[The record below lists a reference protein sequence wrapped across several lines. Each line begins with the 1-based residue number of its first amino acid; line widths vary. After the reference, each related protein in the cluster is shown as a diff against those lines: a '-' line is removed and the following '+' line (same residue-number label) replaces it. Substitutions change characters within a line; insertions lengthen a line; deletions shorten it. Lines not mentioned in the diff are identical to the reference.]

1 MNMGTGS
8 RGKGETTVYLGL
20 GSNLGDRA
28 ASLEEAVRRLERGG
42 ILRGAVC
49 SPVYET
55 DAVADEP
62 QPPYLNAVVRGQ
74 TRLGPRELLARCQAI
89 ETALGR
95 IRPAGLEKAPC
106 TIDIDILL
114 FDAEVIHAPPELVVP
129 HPALLERAF
138 VRVPLADVAE
148 PGLVHPVTGEA
159 LDAVA
164 PSPAS
169 VRPFAPAG
177 AAGGGRGAT
186 GARAPKAAG
195 RVRADLALV
204 QQGLAPSREKA
215 RALIL
220 AGEVLAG
227 DRPIDKAGDLVP
239 ADAPLRLRSAPMPFV
254 SRGGLKLA
262 HALQTFGVDVR
273 GKVAVDVGASTGG
286 FTDCLLQAGAA
297 RVFCV
302 DVGYGQLDPK
312 VAGDARV
319 QVFDRTNIRNAPA
332 DLLPR
337 RAELAV
343 IDVSFISLGLVLPA
357 LRAHLEPG
365 APVIA
370 LVKPQFEVGRAHV
383 GKGGI
388 VRDEEARARALR
400 EVAETARQLGYEVR
414 GDTVS
419 PITGGKGNI
428 EYLLHLLAPV

>member
-1 MNMGTGS
+1 ME
-8 RGKGETTVYLGL
+8 ETTVYLGL

-28 ASLEEAVRRLERGG
+28 ASLEEAVRRLEGQG

-55 DAVADEP
+55 DAVADDP
-62 QPPYLNAVVRGQ
+62 QPAYLNAVVRGE
-74 TRLGPRELLARCQAI
+74 TRLGARELLARCQAI

-95 IRPAGLEKAPC
+95 VRPAGVDKAPR
-106 TIDIDILL
+106 TLDIDLLL
-114 FDAEVIHAPPELVVP
+114 FDAEVIDAPPELVVP

-148 PGLVHPVTGEA
+148 PGLVHPVTAEA
-159 LDAVA
+159 LDVA
-164 PSPAS
+164 ATSAS
-169 VRPFAPAG
+169 VRPFAPAIPGRSAG
-177 AAGGGRGAT
+177 AGRGASA
-186 GARAPKAAG
+186 ARGSKPAG

-204 QQGLAPSREKA
+204 EQGLAPSREKA

-227 DRPIDKAGDLVP
+227 DRPVDKAGDLVP
-239 ADAPLRLRSAPMPFV
+239 ADAALRLRSAPMPFV
-254 SRGGLKLA
+254 SRGGGKLA
-262 HALQTFGVDVR
+262 HALKTFGVDVR

-297 RVFCV
+297 AVFCV

-319 QVFDRTNIRNAPA
+319 QVFDRTNIRHAPP

-337 RAELAV
+337 RAQLAV
-343 IDVSFISLGLVLPA
+343 IDVSFISLALVLPA

-370 LVKPQFEVGRAHV
+370 LVKPQFEVGRAHI

-388 VRDEEARARALR
+388 VRDEEARARSLR

-428 EYLLHLLAPV
+428 EYLLYLAAPA

>member
-1 MNMGTGS
+1 MDME
-8 RGKGETTVYLGL
+8 ETTVYLGL

-28 ASLEEAVRRLERGG
+28 ARLEEAVRRLEAGG
-42 ILRGAVC
+42 VLRAVVS

-62 QPPYLNAVVRGQ
+62 QPAYLNAVVRGR
-74 TRLGPRELLARCQAI
+74 TRLGARELLARCQAV
-89 ETALGR
+89 EGALGR
-95 IRPAGLEKAPC
+95 VRPPGVGKASR
-106 TIDIDILL
+106 TIDIDLLL
-114 FDAEVIHAPPELVVP
+114 FGGAVIDEPPQLVVP
-129 HPALLERAF
+129 HPALLARAF
-138 VRVPLADVAE
+138 VRVPLGDVAE

-159 LDAVA
+159 LDVAA

-177 AAGGGRGAT
+177 VTRPASAPGS
-186 GARAPKAAG
+186 RAPKPGG

-204 QQGLAPSREKA
+204 EQGLAPSREKA

-220 AGEVLAG
+220 AGEILAG
-227 DRPIDKAGDLVP
+227 DRPVDKAGDLVP

-262 HALQTFGVDVR
+262 HALATFGVDPR
-273 GKVAVDVGASTGG
+273 GKVAVDIGASTGG

-343 IDVSFISLGLVLPA
+343 IDVSFISLALVLPA

-365 APVIA
+365 APVVA

-419 PITGGKGNI
+419 PITGGKGNV
-428 EYLLHLLAPV
+428 EYLLYLLAPPGA